1 MYSVLNKKPGHVT
14 SSSKWSFDSP

>member
-14 SSSKWSFDSP
+14 WSSKWSFDSP